1 MDGQSRI
8 GRGASRRLVF
18 LVAALL
24 ALGGTLAACGGPR
37 LVEVSPAGGAQE
49 VPITTAVR
57 TAFSRPMDAASVAA
71 HFELEPTAAGRWT
84 GEGRELC
91 FQPQPA
97 LSPGVAYRAVLAAGA
112 LSQEGRPLA
121 EGREWRFGTR
131 APQLLYLGRTETGSD
146 IRQLFVASLGDG
158 APRPLTDEP
167 LGVWDYAVH
176 PQGKSIVY
184 SVLRPDGGSDLWC
197 MARDGGGQRLLLECP
212 QAACVQP
219 AWSPDGAI
227 LAYERRG
234 IRRGGPD
241 LDPRASRIWLLD
253 LESGQ
258 ERPLFDYDVSLHS
271 PTWSPD
277 GERLAYVSPL
287 MSGFEVLDLGS
298 GELQQVGNEWGTA
311 PVWSPDGGSLV
322 MPELLVVGE
331 GLVVR
336 LFRFDLVSGQ
346 VTDLS
351 GGEGALEAKD
361 VSPAWSPDGEWI
373 AFGRQFVAPGQ
384 QTPGRQLW
392 LVRPDGSQA
401 QALYVEP
408 LGDLF
413 GFSWRPDGGALAYL
427 LADVSEGVQARP
439 AVSVW
444 VYDLEREEPI
454 WIADGGVLPRWLP

>member
-1 MDGQSRI
+1 
-8 GRGASRRLVF
+8 
-18 LVAALL
+18 
-24 ALGGTLAACGGPR
+24 
-37 LVEVSPAGGAQE
+37 
-49 VPITTAVR
+49 
-57 TAFSRPMDAASVAA
+57 MDAASVAA

-131 APQLLYLGRTETGSD
+131 APQLLYLGRTEAGSD
-146 IRQLFVASLGDG
+146 VRQLFVASPGDG

-287 MSGFEVLDLGS
+287 MSGFEVLDLES